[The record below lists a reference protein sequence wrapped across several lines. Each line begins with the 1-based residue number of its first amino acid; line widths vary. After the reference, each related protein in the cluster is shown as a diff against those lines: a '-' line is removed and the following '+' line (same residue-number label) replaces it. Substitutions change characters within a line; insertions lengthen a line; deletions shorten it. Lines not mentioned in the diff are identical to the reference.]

1 VIQLS
6 QRNGARGTSENT
18 GRADGQDASF
28 ERSPLTNAA
37 TVDEMFGA
45 ASGARF
51 CFDAATPDRGSR
63 AREVLKRSRGS

>member
-28 ERSPLTNAA
+28 ARSPLTNAA

-45 ASGARF
+45 ASGAGF
-51 CFDAATPDRGSR
+51 CFDAAP
-63 AREVLKRSRGS
+63 SRGVARA